1 MMTRWVEY
9 VITAAL
15 YAPAL
20 LGLAFFAW
28 VQIR

>member
-1 MMTRWVEY
+1 MTRWVEY

-20 LGLAFFAW
+20 LGLAFFTW